1 MFFLSSGWGSRDRIV
16 SKVEDVDH
24 MLLGVRIENYGLFE
38 DDCIGALL
46 DDIRETPS
54 QSSLAFEAGIEPAH
68 PLNGMEALIG
78 RNHTG
83 KTMFFSFLSFVQS
96 SVIKGPVVA
105 ATESGRSGFANLM
118 LDPEKPVAA
127 TLCFMFPHPKTG
139 EKTYCEYKLVLNS
152 NVHGKPHFEKE
163 ILRLWT
169 PSMEAPVEILSFE
182 GGCGFIRHDGQQLE
196 AEMNDSQTSALHA
209 FGAVKQY
216 YFVNRTYREIMGW
229 FFVGFQKDHITQI
242 PDDVTPG
249 GHKHLNSEG
258 SNARN
263 VLLYMKKEC
272 PGRYKELIAKCIEVI
287 PDLRNKDEIDVIS
300 FFKKPDI
307 LGMFL
312 LLLSDPNPK
321 PLLLM
326 ESPDEGLY
334 HDMVDVLAQEMRSF
348 SLSNPNSQIIFTTH
362 NPYILENLSPGEI
375 WVFSRAL
382 SAGADKIDIKCAGSM
397 PIVNEMYH
405 QGVGMG
411 AIWYAGHF
419 DD

>member
-1 MFFLSSGWGSRDRIV
+1 
-16 SKVEDVDH
+16 
-24 MLLGVRIENYGLFE
+24 MLLGVRIENFGLFQ

-46 DDIRETPS
+46 EDIRNAPS
-54 QSSLAFEAGIEPAH
+54 QSSLAFEAGVETAH

-78 RNHTG
+78 RNHSG

-96 SVIKGPVVA
+96 TVIKGPVVA
-105 ATESGRSGFANLM
+105 STESGRSGFLNLA
-118 LDPEKPVAA
+118 LDPEKPVTA
-127 TLCFMFPHPKTG
+127 TMCFLFTHPKTQ
-139 EKTYCEYKLVLNS
+139 EKVYCEYKLVLAC

-169 PSMEAPVEILSFE
+169 KNMEEPEEILSFSS
-182 GGCGFIRHDGQQLE
+182 GAGFIRHDGQKME

-229 FFVGFQKDHITQI
+229 FFVEFKKDHITQI
-242 PDDVTPG
+242 PEDVTPG
-249 GHKHLNSEG
+249 GHKHLNCEG

-263 VLLYMKKEC
+263 VLLYMKKEF

-287 PDLRNKDEIDVIS
+287 PGLSGKDETDVIS

-307 LGMFL
+307 LGTFL

-334 HDMVDVLAQEMRSF
+334 HDMVDALAREMRSF
-348 SLSNPNSQIIFTTH
+348 SLSNPQCQIIFTTH
-362 NPYILENLSPGEI
+362 NPYILENMSPGEI
-375 WVFSRAL
+375 WVFSRAMG
-382 SAGADKIDIKCAGSM
+382 SEADKIDIKCAGSM

>member
-1 MFFLSSGWGSRDRIV
+1 
-16 SKVEDVDH
+16 

-38 DDCIGALL
+38 DDCIGALM
-46 DDIRETPS
+46 DDIRKAPE
-54 QSSLAFEAGIEPAH
+54 QSSLAFEAGVELAH

-96 SVIKGPVVA
+96 CVIKGPVVA
-105 ATESGRSGFANLM
+105 STESGRNGFVNLA
-118 LDPEKPVAA
+118 LDPEKPVNA
-127 TLCFMFPHPKTG
+127 TLCFKFPDPKTK
-139 EKTYCEYKLVLNS
+139 EPVYCEYKLVIDS
-152 NVHGKPHFEKE
+152 NVHGKPHFQSEV
-163 ILRLWT
+163 LRFWT
-169 PSMEAPVEILSFE
+169 AGMEEPSEILSFTS
-182 GGCGFIRHDGQQLE
+182 GSGNISHDGQKLD

-216 YFVNRTYREIMGW
+216 YYVNRTYREIMGW
-229 FFVGFQKDHITQI
+229 FFVGFKKDHITQI

-287 PDLRNKDEIDVIS
+287 PGLSGKEETDVIT

-321 PLLLM
+321 PLLLI

-334 HDMVDVLAQEMRSF
+334 HDMVDVLAREMRDYSI
-348 SLSNPNSQIIFTTH
+348 SHPNSQICMTTH
-362 NPYILENLSPGEI
+362 NPYILENLSPDEI
-375 WVFSRAL
+375 WVFSRAKE
-382 SAGADKIDIKCAGSM
+382 AGKDRIDIKCAGSM
-397 PIVNEMYH
+397 PIVKEMYK